1 MDIATQPSSSS
12 KISYPLPRPEA
23 SPPVAAP
30 DWPGGSRRWPG
41 LGDAGYL
48 ALRPLARGLVRA
60 VDSYLAPRAP
70 VRVLDIG
77 CGVKPYYP
85 YFAAVAS
92 DYVGLDLGPGPAVD
106 VVGRAE
112 ELPFDDGS
120 FDAVLATQILEH
132 VEDPPR
138 VIREVRRVL
147 GPGGVAMIST
157 HGTFPYHPAP
167 RDLWRWTQEGLEKI
181 FRDNGDWSD
190 VSLDPA
196 GGTVAC
202 FGYIIAW
209 YLKAATNSV
218 GLGQPGRGLI
228 AAVNLA
234 SELLDRRVPLHYPRR
249 WTLISNFLV
258 VARTP
263 GRGGHTD
270 AVTAERL

>member
-1 MDIATQPSSSS
+1 MSIATEPSYSSGAS
-12 KISYPLPRPEA
+12 FPLPSLDA

-30 DWPGGSRRWPG
+30 DWPGESRRWPG
-41 LGDAGYL
+41 VGDAGYL
-48 ALRPLARGLVRA
+48 ALRPLARGLVSA
-60 VDSYLAPRAP
+60 VEEHLAPRAP

-85 YFAAVAS
+85 YFAAVSS
-92 DYVGLDLGPGPAVD
+92 DYVGLDLGPGPSVD

-112 ELPFDDGS
+112 ELPFEDQS

-138 VIREVRRVL
+138 VLREVRRVL
-147 GPGGVAMIST
+147 RPGGVALIST

-167 RDLWRWTQEGLEKI
+167 QDFWRWTQEGLEKI
-181 FRDNGDWSD
+181 FRDNGEWSE
-190 VSLDPA
+190 VTLDPA

-218 GLGQPGRGLI
+218 GIGRLGRGLI
-228 AAVNLA
+228 AAVNLT
-234 SELLDRRVPLHYPRR
+234 SELLDKRVPLHYPDR

-258 VARTP
+258 VAKAP
-263 GRGGHTD
+263 
-270 AVTAERL
+270 ER